1 MMTKPEA
8 ITMQL
13 GGVTDAASRKAA
25 TQLLRS
31 QKGVRSAVVDNRAV
45 AAVTYRADQTTVD
58 TLTKALA
65 QAGYPV
71 I

>member
-1 MMTKPEA
+1 MFTKPET

-13 GGVTDAASRKAA
+13 GGVTDAATRKEA
-25 TQLLRS
+25 TEVLRR
-31 QKGVRSAVVDNRAV
+31 QKGVRAASIDPCAV
-45 AAVTYRADQTTVD
+45 ATVTYYADRTTVD
-58 TLTKALA
+58 TLTAALA

>member
-1 MMTKPEA
+1 MFTKPES

-13 GGVTDAASRKAA
+13 SGINDDFARKTAA
-25 TQLLRS
+25 QVLRR
-31 QKGVRSAVVDNRAV
+31 QKGVKTATVDQSAV

-58 TLTKALA
+58 TLTAALA

>member
-1 MMTKPEA
+1 MFTKPES

-13 GGVTDAASRKAA
+13 GGVTNAA
-25 TQLLRS
+25 TRKEATEVLKR
-31 QKGVRSAVVDNRAV
+31 QKGVRSATVDHRAV
-45 AAVTYRADQTTVD
+45 ATVTYRADQTTVD
-58 TLTKALA
+58 TLTTALA